1 MNRFTCEYQSVAV
14 PRGAC
19 DALFGDAAVKIK
31 WIAIAVWAGVGGT
44 AHAQSSVTLYGII
57 NQALTWSSN
66 QGGHSAVQL
75 TGNGEYGSRWGLKGV
90 EDLGGGYRA
99 IFTLE
104 NGFNPVNGALG
115 QNNRMF
121 GRQAF
126 VGLSHPRY
134 GTLTFGRQ
142 YDAIVGTLQTMTSN
156 GAWGGVMFSHPYD
169 NDNTDDFLRVNN
181 SVKYTSPNIHGFTG
195 IAMYAFSN
203 AAGDFANN
211 RMWSLGGIYTNGPFA
226 IAAAYSLYDR
236 PGVNTTTTVNTSG
249 AITCCDAPITSKRE
263 QIAGIGAS
271 YVLGAAKFSV
281 MYSNAI
287 YNNVG
292 TTLTSGINYRFN
304 NYEANVRY
312 TISPTLLVG
321 VAYTYTSNS
330 ITGGSQGPTQ
340 VHWHQVNLLVDEFIS
355 KRTSVYA
362 ELIWMRTGGGAF
374 PRPTGGPIPATP
386 SGSPAA
392 QIETMLPSTSRN
404 QTVVSIGLVH
414 KF

>member
-1 MNRFTCEYQSVAV
+1 VKEKLFIMA
-14 PRGAC
+14 
-19 DALFGDAAVKIK
+19 ALL
-31 WIAIAVWAGVGGT
+31 GGSGFV
-44 AHAQSSVTLYGII
+44 HAQSSVTLYGII
-57 NQALTWSSN
+57 NEAITYSSN

-75 TGNGEYGSRWGLKGV
+75 TGNGEYGSRWGLRGA
-90 EDLGGGYRA
+90 EDLGGGTKA

-126 VGLSHPRY
+126 VGFSNPDY

-169 NDNTDDFLRVNN
+169 NDNTDDYLRVNN
-181 SVKYTSPNIHGFTG
+181 SIKYVSPNFKGFTG
-195 IAMYAFSN
+195 TAMYAFSN
-203 AAGDFANN
+203 APGAFANN
-211 RMWSLGGIYTNGPFA
+211 RMWSVGGIYSLGAFS
-226 IAAAYSLYDR
+226 IAAAYSLYDE
-236 PGVNTTTTVNTSG
+236 PGVNTTANVNTNG

-271 YVLGAAKFSV
+271 YVIGPAKLSL

-287 YNNVG
+287 YNDVG

-304 NYEANVRY
+304 NYEANARF
-312 TISPTLLVG
+312 TLDPTLFFG
-321 VAYTYTSNS
+321 MAYTYTSDN
-330 ITGGSQGPTQ
+330 ITGGPGGPTQ
-340 VHWHQVNLLVDEFIS
+340 VHWHQVNLLVDKFLS
-355 KRTSVYA
+355 KRTSIYTEVIYLRA
-362 ELIWMRTGGGAF
+362 AGGGF
-374 PRPTGGPIPATP
+374 PRPTGGPLPAT
-386 SGSPAA
+386 SNGMLAS
-392 QIETMLPSTSRN
+392 QIQTMLPSSGQN
-404 QTVVSIGLVH
+404 QAVVSVGLVH

>member
-1 MNRFTCEYQSVAV
+1 MREKIFILA
-14 PRGAC
+14 
-19 DALFGDAAVKIK
+19 ALL
-31 WIAIAVWAGVGGT
+31 GGSGLV
-44 AHAQSSVTLYGII
+44 HAQSSVTLYGII
-57 NQALTWSSN
+57 NEAITYSSN

-75 TGNGEYGSRWGLKGV
+75 TGNGEYGSRWGLRGA
-90 EDLGGGYRA
+90 EDLGGNTKA

-126 VGLSHPRY
+126 VGFSNPDY

-169 NDNTDDFLRVNN
+169 NDNTDDYLRVNN
-181 SVKYTSPNIHGFTG
+181 SIKYVSPNLRGFTG
-195 IAMYAFSN
+195 TAMYAFSN
-203 AAGDFANN
+203 AAGAFANN
-211 RMWSLGGIYTNGPFA
+211 RMWSVGGIYSQGAFS
-226 IAAAYSLYDR
+226 IAAAYSLYDE
-236 PGVNTTTTVNTSG
+236 PGVNTTANVNTNG

-263 QIAGIGAS
+263 QIAGVGAS
-271 YVLGAAKFSV
+271 YVIGPAKLSL

-304 NYEANVRY
+304 NYEANARF
-312 TISPTLLVG
+312 TLDPTLFFG
-321 VAYTYTSNS
+321 MAYTYTSDD
-330 ITGGSQGPTQ
+330 ITGGPNGPTQ
-340 VHWHQVNLLVDEFIS
+340 VHWHQVNLLVDKFLS
-355 KRTSVYA
+355 KRTSIYTEVIYLCA
-362 ELIWMRTGGGAF
+362 AGGGF
-374 PRPTGGPIPATP
+374 PRPTGGPLPAT
-386 SGSPAA
+386 SNGMLAS
-392 QIETMLPSTSRN
+392 QIQTMLPSSGQN
-404 QTVVSIGLVH
+404 QTVVSVGLVH

>member
-1 MNRFTCEYQSVAV
+1 MKEKLFIMAV
-14 PRGAC
+14 
-19 DALFGDAAVKIK
+19 LM
-31 WIAIAVWAGVGGT
+31 GGSGLV
-44 AHAQSSVTLYGII
+44 HAQSSVTLYGII
-57 NQALTWSSN
+57 NEAITYSSN

-75 TGNGEYGSRWGLKGV
+75 TGNGEYGSRWGLRGA
-90 EDLGGGYRA
+90 EDLGGGTKA

-104 NGFNPVNGALG
+104 SGFNPVNGALG

-126 VGLSHPRY
+126 VGFSNTNY

-181 SVKYTSPNIHGFTG
+181 SIKYVSPNLKGFTG
-195 IAMYAFSN
+195 TAMYAFSN
-203 AAGDFANN
+203 APGAFANN
-211 RMWSLGGIYTNGPFA
+211 RMWSVGGIYSQGAFS
-226 IAAAYSLYDR
+226 IAAAYSLYNE
-236 PGVNTTTTVNTSG
+236 PGVNTTANVNTNG

-271 YVLGAAKFSV
+271 YVIGPAKLSL

-304 NYEANVRY
+304 NYEANARF
-312 TISPTLLVG
+312 TIDPTLFFG
-321 VAYTYTSNS
+321 MAYTYTSDN
-330 ITGGSQGPTQ
+330 ITGGPGGPTQ
-340 VHWHQVNLLVDEFIS
+340 VHWHQVNLLVDKFLS
-355 KRTSVYA
+355 KRTSIYTEVIYLRA
-362 ELIWMRTGGGAF
+362 AGGGF
-374 PRPTGGPIPATP
+374 PRPTGGPLPAT
-386 SGSPAA
+386 SNGLLAS
-392 QIETMLPSTSRN
+392 QIQTMLPSSGQN
-404 QTVVSIGLVH
+404 QAVFSLGLVH

>member
-1 MNRFTCEYQSVAV
+1 VKEKLIIMT
-14 PRGAC
+14 
-19 DALFGDAAVKIK
+19 ALM
-31 WIAIAVWAGVGGT
+31 GGSGL

-57 NQALTWSSN
+57 NEAITYSSN

-75 TGNGEYGSRWGLKGV
+75 TGNGEYGSRWGLRGA
-90 EDLGGGYRA
+90 EDLGGGTKA

-121 GRQAF
+121 GRQAYMGF
-126 VGLSHPRY
+126 STSNY

-169 NDNTDDFLRVNN
+169 NDNTDNYLRVNN
-181 SVKYTSPNIHGFTG
+181 SIKYVSPNLNGFTG
-195 IAMYAFSN
+195 TAMYGFSN
-203 AAGDFANN
+203 APGAFANN
-211 RMWSLGGIYTNGPFA
+211 RMWSVGGIYSQGAFSV
-226 IAAAYSLYDR
+226 AAAYSLYDQ
-236 PGVNTTTTVNTSG
+236 PGVNTTANVNTNG

-271 YVLGAAKFSV
+271 YVFGIAKLGL

-292 TTLTSGINYRFN
+292 TTLSSGINYRFN
-304 NYEANVRY
+304 NYEATARF
-312 TISPTLLVG
+312 TFAPDFLVG
-321 VAYTYTSNS
+321 IAYTYTSDD
-330 ITGGSQGPTQ
+330 ITGGPLGPTQ
-340 VHWHQVNLLVDEFIS
+340 VHWHQVNLLVDKLLS
-355 KRTSVYA
+355 KRTSVYT
-362 ELIWMRTGGGAF
+362 ELIYLRAAGGGF
-374 PRPTGGPIPATP
+374 PRPAGGPLPAT
-386 SGSPAA
+386 SNGQLAS
-392 QIETMLPSTSRN
+392 QVQTMLPSSGQN
-404 QTVVSIGLVH
+404 QAVVSVGLVH

>member
-1 MNRFTCEYQSVAV
+1 MKEKLFIMAV
-14 PRGAC
+14 
-19 DALFGDAAVKIK
+19 LL
-31 WIAIAVWAGVGGT
+31 GGSGLV
-44 AHAQSSVTLYGII
+44 HAQSSVTLYGII
-57 NQALTWSSN
+57 NEAITYSSN

-75 TGNGEYGSRWGLKGV
+75 TGNGEYGSRWGLRGA
-90 EDLGGGYRA
+90 EDLGGNTKA

-104 NGFNPVNGALG
+104 NGFNPTNGALG

-126 VGLSHPRY
+126 VGFSNPDY

-169 NDNTDDFLRVNN
+169 NDNTDDYLRVNN
-181 SVKYTSPNIHGFTG
+181 SIKYVSPSLKGFTG
-195 IAMYAFSN
+195 TAMYAFSN
-203 AAGDFANN
+203 APGAFANN
-211 RMWSLGGIYTNGPFA
+211 RMWSVGGIYSQGAFS

-236 PGVNTTTTVNTSG
+236 PGVNTTANVNTNG
-249 AITCCDAPITSKRE
+249 AITCCDAPITSERE

-271 YVLGAAKFSV
+271 YVIGPAKLSL

-304 NYEANVRY
+304 NYEANARF
-312 TISPTLLVG
+312 TLDPTLFFG
-321 VAYTYTSNS
+321 MAYTYTSDN
-330 ITGGSQGPTQ
+330 ITGGPGGPTQ
-340 VHWHQVNLLVDEFIS
+340 VHWHQVNLLVDKFLS
-355 KRTSVYA
+355 KRTSMYTEVIYLRA
-362 ELIWMRTGGGAF
+362 AGGGF
-374 PRPTGGPIPATP
+374 PRPTGGPLPAT
-386 SGSPAA
+386 SNGMLAS
-392 QIETMLPSTSRN
+392 QIQTMLPSSGQN
-404 QTVVSIGLVH
+404 QAVVSVGLVH

>member
-1 MNRFTCEYQSVAV
+1 MKIRSLGMLALA
-14 PRGAC
+14 GASC
-19 DALFGDAAVKIK
+19 A
-31 WIAIAVWAGVGGT
+31 
-44 AHAQSSVTLYGII
+44 AHAQSSVTLYGVI
-57 NQALTWSSN
+57 NEALTWSSN
-66 QGGHSAVQL
+66 QGGHHAVQL
-75 TGNGEYGSRWGLKGV
+75 TGNGEYGSRWGLKGA
-90 EDLGGGYRA
+90 EELGGGTQA

-126 VGLSHPRY
+126 MGVANAQY

-169 NDNTDDFLRVNN
+169 NDNTDNYLRVNN
-181 SVKYTSPNIHGFTG
+181 SVKYTSPYFHGFTG

-203 AAGDFANN
+203 AAGDFSNN
-211 RMWSLGGIYTNGPFA
+211 RMWSVGSIYTQGPFS

-236 PGVNTTTTVNTSG
+236 PGVNTTPTVNKGG
-249 AITCCDAPITSKRE
+249 AITCCDAPITSRRE

-271 YVLGAAKFSV
+271 YIFGPAKFSL

-287 YNNVG
+287 YTDVG
-292 TTLTSGINYRFN
+292 TSLTSGINYRFN

-312 TISPTLLVG
+312 TITPSLIVG
-321 VAYTYTSNS
+321 AAYTYTSDN
-330 ITGGSQGPTQ
+330 ITGGPDGPAQ
-340 VHWHQVNLLVDEFIS
+340 VHWHQVNLLVDEFLS
-355 KRTSVYA
+355 KRTSVYL
-362 ELIWMRTGGGAF
+362 EVIWLRAGGGVF
-374 PRPTGGPIPATP
+374 PRPVGGPLPATSDGTLASQIQTMNP
-386 SGSPAA
+386 SS
-392 QIETMLPSTSRN
+392 SKN
-404 QTVVSIGLVH
+404 QAVASIGFVH